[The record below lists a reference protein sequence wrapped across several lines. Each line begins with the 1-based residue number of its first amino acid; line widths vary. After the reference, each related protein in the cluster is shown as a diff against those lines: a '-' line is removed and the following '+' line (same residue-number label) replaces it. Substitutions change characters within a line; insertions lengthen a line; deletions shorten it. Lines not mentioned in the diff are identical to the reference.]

1 MTNGA
6 CSDCGND
13 YPYLQRAHIIA
24 KHKGGTDDPSNIVM
38 ICPNCHFIRDRADRV
53 EWLQKRWEKVSPEER
68 SRAAKARMDALTPE
82 QRIVRGHKISTSK
95 TGKTYESSARSQRRR
110 SYSETPE
117 QKIARGR
124 KISASKLGTKYKD
137 TSKMGGARLI
147 TQESISKRS
156 EKIRQ
161 KWAAKTPEEREE
173 WRQRCREV
181 KKAKRKLVINGI
193 QTENVQ
199 PIDGTGT

>member
-1 MTNGA
+1 MISGT

-38 ICPNCHFIRDRADRV
+38 ICPNCHFIRDRAERV
-53 EWLQKRWEKVSPEER
+53 EWLQKRWEKISPEQR
-68 SRAAKARMDALTPE
+68 SQDAKARMDALTPE
-82 QRIVRGHKISTSK
+82 QQVARGRKISASK

-110 SYSETPE
+110 LHPETPE

-137 TSKMGGARLI
+137 TSKMGGARPI
-147 TQESISKRS
+147 TQESIIKRS

-161 KWAAKTPEEREE
+161 KWAAKTPEELEA

-181 KKAKRKLVINGI
+181 KKAKRGLVTSTPPPLVVETNS
-193 QTENVQ
+193 
-199 PIDGTGT
+199 